1 MSRVFSARA
10 VLALGTAAFLLAA
23 CGGGGGGGALAV
35 PTATKYQV
43 SGSLTGLTSGASV
56 VLAVNGQSLTVSQN
70 GGFDTPVSLGAG
82 SAYSLTVAAPPA
94 GEACSVTNGSG
105 TVDSSNVTDVLVACT
120 THPTVTYTV
129 GGTVSGLNGSLA
141 LLDNGG
147 DKVTLTGNGGG
158 TPVGFLFAA
167 ALYDQA
173 SYDVTVGTQPAGQ
186 TCGVA
191 NAAGTV
197 QGAKITNVQVTC
209 ANNPSAAITVG
220 GNLSGL
226 ATGSGLILQDNGADD
241 LTVTANGAFTFHTPV
256 ASGSP
261 YTVTLAAQPA
271 NQTCSVA
278 NGTSTAGGSNVTNV
292 QVTCAASSYAIGGTL
307 TGLASGASVVL
318 QDNGGD
324 NLTLTAGGTF
334 VFSQD
339 IAIGSA
345 YQVTVLTQA
354 SGQMCSVAN
363 GSGVSSPTATPVQVT
378 CASPTESFLYSFGG
392 SGDAST
398 SYAGLVMDSHGNL
411 YGTTIAGGTNGTGA
425 VFRLSPNGLGGY
437 TETVLYSFG
446 TATSGDGNVPYAG
459 LILDAQG
466 NLYGTTTIG
475 GANNTGTVFR
485 ISPNGLGGYVETV
498 LYSFGG
504 ASSGDGVGPV
514 SLMQDSQGN
523 LYGTTVN
530 GGANNTGT
538 VFRLSPN
545 GLGGYAEAVLY
556 SFGATSGGD
565 GNSPW
570 KDGNLIEDAQGD
582 LYGTTLAGGANG
594 TGTVF
599 RLAPNGNGGYVESLL
614 HSFGANGSGDGNA
627 PNAGL
632 TVDGQGNLV
641 GTTQNGGRY
650 GVGTVFRISESGTG
664 YAVLNSFG
672 ATSGDAKAPRGS
684 VIFDAQGN
692 LYGTTEAGGAAGTY
706 GTVFRLSPNG
716 FGNGYTESVL
726 YSFGNNVPDGYNP
739 YGGVVLDAYG
749 NLYGTTKT
757 GASAAGAV
765 FKIAP

>member
-1 MSRVFSARA
+1 MIRALSARA
-10 VLALGTAAFLLAA
+10 ALALGTAVFLLAA
-23 CGGGGGGGALAV
+23 CGGGGGGALAV

-56 VLAVNGQSLTVSQN
+56 VLAVNGQILTLSQN

-82 SAYSLTVAAPPA
+82 SAYSLTVATPPA

-105 TVDSSNVTDVLVACT
+105 MVGSSNVTDVLVACT
-120 THPTVTYTV
+120 THPAVTYTV

-141 LLDNGG
+141 LLDNGS
-147 DKVTLTGNGGG
+147 DKVALTGNGGG
-158 TPVGFLFAA
+158 TPVGLLFAT

-186 TCGVA
+186 TCSVA

-197 QGAKITNVQVTC
+197 QGADVTNVQVTC

-220 GNLSGL
+220 GTLSGL
-226 ATGSGLILQDNGADD
+226 AAGTGLILQDNATDD
-241 LTVTANGAFTFHTPV
+241 LTITANGTFTFHTPV

-339 IAIGSA
+339 IAVGSA
-345 YQVTVLTQA
+345 YQITVLTQA

-363 GSGVSSPTATPVQVT
+363 GAGVSSPTATPVQVT
-378 CASPTESFLYSFGG
+378 CASPTESILYSFGG

-398 SYAGLVMDSHGNL
+398 SYAGLVMDSQGNL

-446 TATSGDGNVPYAG
+446 SDTSGDGNVPYAG
-459 LILDAQG
+459 LILDTQG

-475 GANNTGTVFR
+475 GANNTG
-485 ISPNGLGGYVETV
+485 
-498 LYSFGG
+498 
-504 ASSGDGVGPV
+504 A
-514 SLMQDSQGN
+514 
-523 LYGTTVN
+523 
-530 GGANNTGT
+530 

-545 GLGGYAEAVLY
+545 GLGGYAEVVLY
-556 SFGATSGGD
+556 SFGATSSGD
-565 GNSPW
+565 GNRPW

-599 RLAPNGNGGYVESLL
+599 RLVPNGNGGYVESLL
-614 HSFGANGSGDGNA
+614 HSFGASGSGDGNA

-632 TVDGQGNLV
+632 TLDGQGNLV

-664 YAVLNSFG
+664 YAVLDSFG
-672 ATSGDAKAPRGS
+672 ATSGDGNEPRGS

-706 GTVFRLSPNG
+706 GTVFRLSPNAL
-716 FGNGYTESVL
+716 GNGYTESVL

-739 YGGVVLDAYG
+739 YGGVILDAYG

-765 FKIAP
+765 FKIVP

>member
-35 PTATKYQV
+35 STATKYQV

-82 SAYSLTVAAPPA
+82 SAYSLTVATPPA

-105 TVDSSNVTDVLVACT
+105 TVGSSNVTDVLVACT
-120 THPTVTYTV
+120 THPAVTYTV

-446 TATSGDGNVPYAG
+446 SDTSGDGNVPYAG
-459 LILDAQG
+459 LILDTQG

-475 GANNTGTVFR
+475 GANNTG
-485 ISPNGLGGYVETV
+485 
-498 LYSFGG
+498 
-504 ASSGDGVGPV
+504 A
-514 SLMQDSQGN
+514 
-523 LYGTTVN
+523 
-530 GGANNTGT
+530 

-545 GLGGYAEAVLY
+545 GLGGYAEVVLY
-556 SFGATSGGD
+556 SFGATSSGD
-565 GNSPW
+565 GNRPW

-599 RLAPNGNGGYVESLL
+599 RLVPNGNGGYVESLL
-614 HSFGANGSGDGNA
+614 HSFGASGSGDGNA

-632 TVDGQGNLV
+632 TLDGQGNLV

-664 YAVLNSFG
+664 YAVLDSFG
-672 ATSGDAKAPRGS
+672 ATSGDGNEPRGS

-706 GTVFRLSPNG
+706 GTVFRLSPNAL
-716 FGNGYTESVL
+716 GNGYTESVL

-739 YGGVVLDAYG
+739 YGGVILDAYG

-765 FKIAP
+765 FKIVP